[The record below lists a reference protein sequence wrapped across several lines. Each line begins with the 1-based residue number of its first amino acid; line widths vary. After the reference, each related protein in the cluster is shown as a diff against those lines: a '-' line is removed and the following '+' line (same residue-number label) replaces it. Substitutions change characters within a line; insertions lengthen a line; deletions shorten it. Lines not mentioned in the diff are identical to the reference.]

1 MSKARSQKRKLIQK
15 LETDPRVQSV
25 VKPSTTRSRSAW
37 NVKTEDT
44 TKTIWVTYS
53 KFAGD
58 STATNSPFF
67 GTTWAA
73 INGLRTD
80 HSLYLVFLGK
90 GDDLWTIPFADFVSR
105 FYISEREDGDV
116 WKFNFDRRNNRE
128 VLPEYQG
135 IEPLFE
141 Y

>member
-1 MSKARSQKRKLIQK
+1 MSNAKSQKRKLIRK
-15 LETDPRVQSV
+15 LEADPRVQSV
-25 VKPSTTRSRSAW
+25 VKSSATRCRSAW
-37 NVKTEDT
+37 NVETEDA

-58 STATNSPFF
+58 PAATNSPFF

-80 HSLYLVFLGK
+80 HSFYLVFLGK
-90 GDDLWTIPFADFVSR
+90 GESVWIIPFADFVSR
-105 FYISEREDGDV
+105 FDLSEREDGDA
-116 WKFNFDRRNNRE
+116 WKLNFDQGNNRE
-128 VLPEYQG
+128 VLPEYCG
-135 IEPLFE
+135 IEPLFQ